1 MRLIHAARELSREW
15 GEPLVTIALHTE
27 ADRGAMFMREADESF
42 DLGPALWT
50 DPRDGQV
57 KSAYLDYG
65 RLERALTETRAEA
78 VWVGWGFVAERADFV
93 DLCDRLGVVFVGP
106 SGDVMRRLGDKIA
119 SKKLAARSRVPM
131 AGWSDGEV
139 ETIDQAVDH
148 AERLG
153 YPLMLKATAGGGGRG
168 IRRVADETALR
179 KVFDS
184 TRAEALKAFGD
195 PGVFLEKAVD
205 GARHVEVQIL
215 GDQHGTLWALGVRDC
230 TLQRRN
236 QKVLEESPSPVLT
249 EKEDRKVRRAAVR
262 IGKAAGYFNAG
273 TVEFLFQPAE
283 REFAFMEV
291 NTRLQV

>member
-153 YPLMLKATAGGGGRG
+153 
-168 IRRVADETALR
+168 
-179 KVFDS
+179 
-184 TRAEALKAFGD
+184 
-195 PGVFLEKAVD
+195 
-205 GARHVEVQIL
+205 
-215 GDQHGTLWALGVRDC
+215 
-230 TLQRRN
+230 
-236 QKVLEESPSPVLT
+236 
-249 EKEDRKVRRAAVR
+249 
-262 IGKAAGYFNAG
+262 
-273 TVEFLFQPAE
+273 
-283 REFAFMEV
+283 
-291 NTRLQV
+291 